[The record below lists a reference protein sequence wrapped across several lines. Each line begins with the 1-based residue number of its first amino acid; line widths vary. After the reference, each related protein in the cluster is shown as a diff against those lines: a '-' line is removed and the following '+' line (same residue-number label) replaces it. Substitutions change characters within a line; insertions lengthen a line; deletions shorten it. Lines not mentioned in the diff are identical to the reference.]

1 MPATPETP
9 MRVVVVDDHDG
20 FRAAL
25 RGMLHAQPDLE
36 VIGEAVDGMTAVVV
50 CALSDP
56 DVVVMDLRLPHMDG
70 VAATERIRSLCPSTR
85 VVACTAS
92 ADAPLAQR
100 ARAAGAVTL
109 IFKDA
114 RPDELIEAVR
124 AASATS

>member
-1 MPATPETP
+1 MSGYPDSP

-25 RGMLHAQPDLE
+25 RSMLHAQPDFE

-50 CALSDP
+50 CALSTP

-70 VAATERIRSLCPSTR
+70 VVATERITALCPETR

-92 ADAPLAQR
+92 SDNLLVR
-100 ARAAGAVTL
+100 RVRAAGAVGL
-109 IFKDA
+109 VYKDA
-114 RPDELIEAVR
+114 APEELVEAVR
-124 AASATS
+124 TASAT